1 MSDIEMEMSPKS
13 ETGSDHSEFENPP
26 TPGSYGEQDGE
37 QDGELISH
45 DNSEHEQS
53 DQEQTNK
60 VKAFNEGRI
69 YSQFTY

>member
-37 QDGELISH
+37 LISH

-60 VKAFNEGRI
+60 VKASNEGRI